1 MLAEWNRI
9 NKGKLAPLYLIIGT
23 EDYIINETKKKL
35 SDQILEAENSEFN
48 YANFDLEETPVETV
62 IEEAESMPFFGD
74 RRLVIASNPVFLT
87 AEKTKSKIEHR
98 TENLERYLAEPAPY
112 SVLCIIA
119 RTPKLDERK
128 KLTKLIKKQATVIEA
143 KPPAEKEL
151 KQWLMNEIAKA
162 EMKIEPAAL
171 DRLIELTNIN
181 LTTSMNELQKLML
194 YGQEERLVT
203 VDSVE
208 QLVVRSLEQNIFLL
222 LDKMIAFDI
231 AGALRIYYDLLKQK
245 EEPIKIMALIASQ
258 FRLLNQL
265 KILEKQGYSQQQMAT
280 KLRVHPFRV
289 KLASRQVRN
298 FSQPDLDFILKQLA
312 AIDYELKTGY
322 GNKEQ
327 KFEWFYLH
335 YMTNEKLDKKSR

>member
-9 NKGKLAPLYLIIGT
+9 NKGELAPLYLIIGT

-98 TENLERYLAEPAPY
+98 TDNLERYLAEPAPY

-151 KQWLMNEIAKA
+151 KQWLMNEITKA

-289 KLASRQVRN
+289 KLASRQARN

-327 KFEWFYLH
+327 KFEWFLFTLH
-335 YMTNEKLDKKSR
+335 DKRKVR